1 MDKTRKKY
9 FTYKIGIVIPIPI
22 NGAVRIPKF
31 VWSYIAKRGEF
42 STSDPD
48 MQKAIESSIFFKR
61 GIIKL
66 DPYSIRTTVES
77 PKVSEPITSEPSEP
91 AKTPEPEMTTV
102 ESAKNYKE
110 AKEYMASVGID
121 VLECKNIYVLRK
133 IAKEN
138 NLIFPGV

>member
-1 MDKTRKKY
+1 MEKTRKKY

-22 NGAVRIPKF
+22 NGTVRIPKF

-66 DPYSIRTTVES
+66 DPYSIRKTVEAMKAS
-77 PKVSEPITSEPSEP
+77 GPIISEPSEPITSEI
-91 AKTPEPEMTTV
+91 KTV
-102 ESAKNYKE
+102 EVAGYKE

-121 VLECKNIYVLRK
+121 VLECKNIYTLRR